1 MLEVLITWSWLPF
14 PGLSMD
20 RGKIFFFF
28 NKIYRE
34 FILIVLIQIQDYRGF
49 AQPHHPFLS
58 RFPGLKSRFSATLT
72 LRLVRFI
79 PQHTHNDLQK
89 KTHTTNTTP
98 TMPWPGALLQGLGP
112 EHCVWKAPGIVPLR
126 VEMSPTGYTFR
137 CPYFTLVLILRA
149 CFFTLNFRFVVM

>member
-1 MLEVLITWSWLPF
+1 MLEVLIAWSWLPF

-20 RGKIFFFF
+20 RGKIFFFFF

-34 FILIVLIQIQDYRGF
+34 FILIVLIQIQDYRVF

-89 KTHTTNTTP
+89 KTHHQHHPDNAVTRS
-98 TMPWPGALLQGLGP
+98 A
-112 EHCVWKAPGIVPLR
+112 APGVRARTLC
-126 VEMSPTGYTFR
+126 VKGTWDSSSPCGNVTNWVHIQVSVFHFGFDS
-137 CPYFTLVLILRA
+137 
-149 CFFTLNFRFVVM
+149 